1 MKYIYYVLWQWSMAI
16 YGPMSFKEAMR
27 AKEKATTPVV
37 ILKMVVDEQGKEV
50 K

>member
-1 MKYIYYVLWQWSMAI
+1 MAI
-16 YGPMSFKEAMR
+16 YGPMSFNEAMR